1 MRRSRANSMPC
12 SIPTCPTA
20 SRSNSCS
27 TAAPA
32 PLPRRSP
39 EAVSY
44 GVIKMNIDTDTQYAF
59 TRAVAGHMFRD
70 YDGVLKIDG
79 EVGNKKQYDPR
90 SWGREAEDSMAARVV
105 EACEELGSAAA
116 HSSSVRRGGACVR
129 YRHSRWLFLQLL
141 PRSGCF
147 PFLSRA
153 VFAISF
159 SSRMVSAP
167 FVCRSCNCILR
178 GVIVDG
184 FPCRS
189 CSHVEGPAILWLLG
203 VLLLHPRSHGC
214 RIASSLLSFLQ
225 LLPHPGQIPASSVV
239 VFAIAFAIAAIVRR
253 LRACRRR
260 RHACRPAGIGG
271 CGQSHLTRRPGNRRF
286 KSSC

>member
-1 MRRSRANSMPC
+1 MFAGAARAC
-12 SIPTCPTA
+12 GTA
-20 SRSNSCS
+20 TRGGCSCS
-27 TAAPA
+27 CFLAPA
-32 PLPRRSP
+32 VFRPFACCFCNFVLIAYGFRSIRVPLL
-39 EAVSY
+39 A
-44 GVIKMNIDTDTQYAF
+44 TAF
-59 TRAVAGHMFRD
+59 
-70 YDGVLKIDG
+70 
-79 EVGNKKQYDPR
+79 
-90 SWGREAEDSMAARVV
+90 
-105 EACEELGSAAA
+105 SA
-116 HSSSVRRGGACVR
+116 
-129 YRHSRWLFLQLL
+129 
-141 PRSGCF
+141 
-147 PFLSRA
+147 
-153 VFAISF
+153 
-159 SSRMVSAP
+159 
-167 FVCRSCNCILR
+167 

-271 CGQSHLTRRPGNRRF
+271 CGSLISRGDPETAASRARANLTSATLDPKRRLECLE
-286 KSSC
+286 SC

>member
-1 MRRSRANSMPC
+1 MFAGAARACGTPTRGGCFAVAFSPGSDFCFLSGRPC
-12 SIPTCPTA
+12 SLFLTL
-20 SRSNSCS
+20 SRF
-27 TAAPA
+27 
-32 PLPRRSP
+32 L
-39 EAVSY
+39 
-44 GVIKMNIDTDTQYAF
+44 
-59 TRAVAGHMFRD
+59 
-70 YDGVLKIDG
+70 LL
-79 EVGNKKQYDPR
+79 
-90 SWGREAEDSMAARVV
+90 W
-105 EACEELGSAAA
+105 
-116 HSSSVRRGGACVR
+116 
-129 YRHSRWLFLQLL
+129 WLFLQLL

-271 CGQSHLTRRPGNRRF
+271 CGSLISRGDPETAASRARANLTSATLDPKRRLECLE
-286 KSSC
+286 SC

>member
-1 MRRSRANSMPC
+1 M
-12 SIPTCPTA
+12 
-20 SRSNSCS
+20 
-27 TAAPA
+27 
-32 PLPRRSP
+32 
-39 EAVSY
+39 
-44 GVIKMNIDTDTQYAF
+44 F
-59 TRAVAGHMFRD
+59 AG
-70 YDGVLKIDG
+70 
-79 EVGNKKQYDPR
+79 
-90 SWGREAEDSMAARVV
+90 AARVCRV
-105 EACEELGSAAA
+105 AP
-116 HSSSVRRGGACVR
+116 RGGCFCSR
-129 YRHSRWLFLQLL
+129 FLTLYRFLLLRWLFLQLL

-184 FPCRS
+184 FPSRS

-214 RIASSLLSFLQ
+214 RIASSRLSFLQ
-225 LLPHPGQIPASSVV
+225 LLPHPGQISASSVV

-253 LRACRRR
+253 LHVCRRR
-260 RHACRPAGIGG
+260 RHVCRPAGIGDAAAS
-271 CGQSHLTRRPGNRRF
+271 SHEATRKPPLQELVLT
-286 KSSC
+286 